1 MRAVFMG
8 TPAIAV
14 PSLEALA
21 ERFEVALVVCQP
33 DRPAGR
39 GLAHK
44 PPPVKARALELGLPV
59 EQPEKVRTGAF
70 SARLRELDV
79 DFALVIAYGRI
90 LPLDVLTAPRRGCL
104 NLHASILP
112 KLRGAA
118 PIAWAI
124 ATRERETGVALM
136 QMDEGMDTGPVL
148 ATRTLTLDPRETAD
162 SLAVR
167 LGALAAEVVRRDLPR
182 ALAGE
187 LVAEPQDHACATSAP
202 MLDKAHGRIDWSRP
216 AAWVDAHV
224 RAMTSWPGA
233 FTTLGDGRV
242 LKVLEAVPV
251 EPPRLGEAELVGE
264 PGVVL
269 VADKRG
275 AVVACGEGA
284 LELVRVQLVGKKPQ
298 TGRDLVNG
306 RALAVGARL
315 GGA

>member
-21 ERFEVALVVCQP
+21 EQADVVAVVCQP

-39 GLAHK
+39 GLEPKA
-44 PPPVKARALELGLPV
+44 PPVKARALELGLRV

-70 SARLRELDV
+70 AALVRELEA

-90 LPLDVLTAPRRGCL
+90 LPADVLAAPRRGCL

-118 PIAWAI
+118 PITWAI
-124 ATRERETGVALM
+124 ARGERETGVALM
-136 QMDEGMDTGPVL
+136 QMDEGMDTGPVFT
-148 ATRTLTLDPRETAD
+148 TRTLALDPRETAD
-162 SLAVR
+162 TLAVR
-167 LGALAAEVVRRDLPR
+167 LGLLAAEVVRLDLPR

-187 LVAEPQDHACATSAP
+187 LVATPQEHASATMAP
-202 MLDKAHGRIDWSRP
+202 MLDKEHGRIDWALP
-216 AAWVDAHV
+216 AARVDAHV

-233 FTTLGDGRV
+233 FTTLADGRV
-242 LKVLEAVPV
+242 LKVLEAHPV
-251 EPPRLGEAELVGE
+251 ELTEAALG
-264 PGVVL
+264 PGAVL
-269 VADKRG
+269 RADKRG
-275 AVVACGEGA
+275 VVVACGQGA
-284 LELVRVQLVGKKPQ
+284 LELVRAQLVGKRPQ

-306 RALAVGARL
+306 RVLAAGERL
-315 GGA
+315 GGAS